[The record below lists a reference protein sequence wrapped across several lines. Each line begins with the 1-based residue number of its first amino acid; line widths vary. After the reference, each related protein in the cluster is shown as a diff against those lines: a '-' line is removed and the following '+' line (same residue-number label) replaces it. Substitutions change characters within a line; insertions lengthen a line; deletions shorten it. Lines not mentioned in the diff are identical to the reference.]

1 VVLEEN
7 VSIIYRGG
15 HPVIGF
21 GDHVVCDSPE
31 RRARVAA
38 GQSTADVMDCHLVP
52 DAIPTSTYVL
62 WGLGVLV
69 LVGGV
74 WYLAR

>member
-1 VVLEEN
+1 MEQIHLGGRPVV
-7 VSIIYRGG
+7 
-15 HPVIGF
+15 GF
-21 GDHVVCDSPE
+21 GDHVVCDSAT

-38 GQSTADVMDCHLVP
+38 GQSTDDVMDCHLAP
-52 DAIPTSTYVL
+52 DVTPTSTYVL

-74 WYLAR
+74 WYFVVR